1 MKTRVVLDLKDHPTY
16 GFGPRMTTWWGTLAF
31 CALEGM
37 GFALVSGSYLYL
49 AYLSESA
56 WPIGAAPPDLMP
68 GIVFSILLLASLLPN
83 HWLKQAAVKKDLRR
97 VRIGLVVMSLLGL
110 VLLGVRVFEF
120 PALNI
125 WWDTNAYGSMLW
137 LILALHTVHLATDVG
152 DTLVVTVLMFT
163 KEGRV
168 PRRFTDVEDN
178 GFYWY
183 FVVGS
188 WVPLYVLLYWFQ
200 RI

>member
-1 MKTRVVLDLKDHPTY
+1 MSVL
-16 GFGPRMTTWWGTLAF
+16 
-31 CALEGM
+31 
-37 GFALVSGSYLYL
+37 
-49 AYLSESA
+49 
-56 WPIGAAPPDLMP
+56 GA
-68 GIVFSILLLASLLPN
+68 
-83 HWLKQAAVKKDLRR
+83 
-97 VRIGLVVMSLLGL
+97 
-110 VLLGVRVFEF
+110 VLLGIRVFEF

-137 LILALHTVHLATDVG
+137 LILALHTTHVATDVG

-163 KEGRV
+163 KEGHV

-178 GFYWY
+178 AFYWY
-183 FVVGS
+183 FVVAS